1 MNRFSLFSGKYD
13 LDRPAFFFA
22 DYGVKLDHVPDE
34 RVTDQMVPGRP
45 GGFRKGWADRADQ
58 PLVHKR
64 TGIGQRIEMINH
76 KE

>member
-45 GGFRKGWADRADQ
+45 TKAGSRGWASLSA
-58 PLVHKR
+58 
-64 TGIGQRIEMINH
+64 TSGQR
-76 KE
+76 